1 MEQVESAAE
10 NNLLCG
16 ENYAA
21 LLCSFSANNVEVFN
35 LISFTEGT
43 QWKALIC
50 LDICRCKVARA
61 LQYPVESTHKTRPDN
76 LVSEAI
82 APTGY
87 TSIDI
92 GSPAIMHTYRT
103 MNMITRGNAPR
114 VCGIW
119 EQGMVAEVWLQGVI
133 IQVYKG
139 KGSQSELSNYRV
151 STLLSAPS
159 KVFAHVFLEN
169 KTNPAAS
176 QTSTTEPVY
185 TWSLNVL
192 SYSYSVQSL
201 QCGGLGYA
209 IDRDDQWHTL
219 GLRSAMTAQ
228 SSYTI
233 TRGNAPRVCGSK
245 FVNRSC

>member
-1 MEQVESAAE
+1 M
-10 NNLLCG
+10 
-16 ENYAA
+16 
-21 LLCSFSANNVEVFN
+21 FN
-35 LISFTEGT
+35 LISFIEGT

-61 LQYPVESTHKTRPDN
+61 LQYPIESTHTTRPDN

-87 TSIDI
+87 TSIDT
-92 GSPAIMHTYRT
+92 GPPAIMHTNRT
-103 MNMITRGNAPR
+103 MNMIKRGNAPR

-119 EQGMVAEVWLQGVI
+119 EQGMVAEEWLPGVI
-133 IQVYKG
+133 IPLYKG
-139 KGSQSELSNYRV
+139 KVYESELSNYSV

-185 TWSLNVL
+185 TWSLN
-192 SYSYSVQSL
+192 
-201 QCGGLGYA
+201 
-209 IDRDDQWHTL
+209 
-219 GLRSAMTAQ
+219 M
-228 SSYTI
+228 
-233 TRGNAPRVCGSK
+233 
-245 FVNRSC
+245 